1 MPPLLSR
8 PPCLLCLPRLPCPWH
23 SPRPPY
29 LPHAAVSACRPA
41 CHVCRACR
49 VRGIRRVR
57 HTCRMLLY
65 PHAAPP
71 VTSAAPAVSARLLHP
86 LPLRMPCPSRPPH
99 VAASACRRICCIR
112 RVPMLLCP
120 QRAGEPRPG
129 RPCAARNE
137 RGAPRKGTLLFVRSG
152 GTFARRP
159 FRSVISRLRN
169 GFRRV
174 SVSVPSPCLRSAR
187 VRSHRPFRWAG
198 RGLRHRAG

>member
-8 PPCLLCLPRLPCPWH
+8 PPCLLCLPCPCLPCPWH
-23 SPRPPY
+23 PPRPLY
-29 LPHAAVSACRPA
+29 LPHAAVFACRPA
-41 CHVCRACR
+41 WHVCRACR

-57 HTCRMLLY
+57 HTCCTP
-65 PHAAPP
+65 PHLP
-71 VTSAAPAVSARLLHP
+71 RL
-86 LPLRMPCPSRPPH
+86 PCPWHPPRPPYLPH

-112 RVPMLLCP
+112 CVPMPPCP

>member
-1 MPPLLSR
+1 MSVAFVASACPRSCPVPRVYCACRACRVCRIRRVRHTCCTPPRLSR
-8 PPCLLCLPRLPCPWH
+8 LPRLPCPWH

-57 HTCRMLLY
+57 HTCRMPLY

-71 VTSAAPAVSARLLHP
+71 GTSAAPAVSARLLHP

-112 RVPMLLCP
+112 RVPMPPCP

-129 RPCAARNE
+129 RPCAPGNE

-159 FRSVISRLRN
+159 FRSVISR
-169 GFRRV
+169 
-174 SVSVPSPCLRSAR
+174 
-187 VRSHRPFRWAG
+187 
-198 RGLRHRAG
+198 